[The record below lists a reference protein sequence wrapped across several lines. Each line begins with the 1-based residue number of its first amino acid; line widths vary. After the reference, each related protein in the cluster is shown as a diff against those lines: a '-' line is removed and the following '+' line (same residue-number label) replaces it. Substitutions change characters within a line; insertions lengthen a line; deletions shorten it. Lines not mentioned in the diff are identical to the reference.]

1 MQEQNKMAVMPV
13 PKLIISMALP
23 SMFSM
28 LVQALYNIVDSIFV
42 AQLGESA
49 LTAVTLAF
57 PIQMLQMS
65 VAVGTG
71 VGLNSLISRRLGEGN
86 REAADRAASH
96 GIVLAVC
103 SYLIF
108 LMFGLFFPTAF
119 MNAFAENA
127 TTAAWGV
134 DYLSVVCIFSFGVFV
149 QVAIEKILQATG
161 NMVWPMVIMLT
172 GAVTNLIL
180 DPIMIFGLFGCPVL
194 GVKGAAIATVA
205 GQILAFFIS
214 LWVLATKCRDVTVTL
229 RGFRFRARTL
239 RDIYT
244 VGLPSIVMQS
254 IGSVMQMGLN
264 AILISFSEAAVSV
277 LGAYFKLQS
286 FAFMP
291 VFGMTHGVMPV
302 VGFNYGAGNPSR
314 IKQAVKTGCIGAF
327 IIMAVA
333 TAIFMAG
340 SPVLLSFF
348 NPSEA
353 MRQIGIPAL
362 RIMALCFM
370 PAAVGIMLSTFY
382 QGIGLGV
389 NSLVLSMMRQLII
402 ILPLAWVFSKI
413 TLGLVWW
420 AFPIAEAVALLFNV
434 ILLKWVW
441 SKRIS
446 PLEHRQEA

>member
-108 LMFGLFFPTAF
+108 LVFGLFFPTAF

-134 DYLSVVCIFSFGVFV
+134 DYLSVVCILSFGVFV

-254 IGSVMQMGLN
+254 ISSVMQMGMN
-264 AILISFSEAAVSV
+264 GILIGFSEAAVSV

-291 VFGMTHGVMPV
+291 VFGLTHGVMPV
-302 VGFNYGAGNPSR
+302 VGFNYGACNPKR
-314 IKQAVKTGCIGAF
+314 IKEAVKTGCIGGL
-327 IIMAVA
+327 IIMTTA
-333 TAIFMAG
+333 TALFIAG
-340 SPVLLSFF
+340 SPLLLSFF

-353 MRQIGIPAL
+353 MRTIGIPAL
-362 RIMALCFM
+362 RILCLCFI
-370 PAAVGIMLSTFY
+370 PAAVGIMLSNFY

-389 NSLVLSMMRQLII
+389 NSLCISLLRQMVI
-402 ILPLAWVFSKI
+402 ILPLAWAFSFVS
-413 TLGLVWW
+413 LGLVWW
-420 AFPIAEAVALLFNV
+420 AFPIAEAVALLVNA
-434 ILLKWVW
+434 ILFKKVW
-441 SKRIS
+441 AKRIK
-446 PLEHRQEA
+446 PLYQE

>member
-13 PKLIISMALP
+13 PKLIISMAVP

-28 LVQALYNIVDSIFV
+28 LIQALYNIVDSIFV

-57 PIQMLQMS
+57 PIQMLMTA

-96 GIVLAVC
+96 GVVLSVC
-103 SYLIF
+103 SYLVF
-108 LMFGLFFPTAF
+108 LIFGLFFPKAF

-134 DYLSVVCIFSFGVFV
+134 DYLSVVCIFSFGIFV

-161 NMVWPMVIMLT
+161 DMIWPMFIMLS

-180 DPIMIFGLFGCPVL
+180 DPIMIFGLLGCPAM

-205 GQILAFFIS
+205 GQILAFVFS
-214 LWVLATKCRDVTVTL
+214 LWVLATKCKNVTVTL
-229 RGFRFRARTL
+229 RGFRFRAQTL
-239 RDIYT
+239 KDIYT

-254 IGSVMQMGLN
+254 ISSVMQMGMN
-264 AILISFSEAAVSV
+264 AILIGFSEAAVSV
-277 LGAYFKLQS
+277 MGAYFKLQS

-291 VFGMTHGVMPV
+291 VFGMTHGVLPV
-302 VGFNYGAGNPSR
+302 VGFNFGARNPGR
-314 IKQAVKTGCIGAF
+314 IKQAVKTGCVGAL
-327 IIMAVA
+327 IIMVTA
-333 TAIFMAG
+333 TAIFLAG
-340 SPVLLSFF
+340 SPLLLSFF

-353 MRQIGIPAL
+353 MRSIGIPAL
-362 RIMALCFM
+362 RILCLCFI
-370 PAAVGIMLSTFY
+370 PAAVGIMLSNFY
-382 QGIGLGV
+382 QAIGLGV
-389 NSLVLSMMRQLII
+389 NSLCISLLRQMVV
-402 ILPLAWVFSKI
+402 ILPLAWAFSFVS
-413 TLGLVWW
+413 LSLVWW
-420 AFPIAEAVALLFNV
+420 AFPIAEAVALVVNAILF
-434 ILLKWVW
+434 KSVW
-441 SKRIS
+441 KKHIT
-446 PLEHRQEA
+446 PLYQE

>member
-13 PKLIISMALP
+13 PKLIISMAVP

-57 PIQMLQMS
+57 PIQMLQTA

-86 REAADRAASH
+86 RTAADRAASH
-96 GIVLAVC
+96 GVVLSVC
-103 SYLIF
+103 SYLLF
-108 LMFGLFFPTAF
+108 LAFGLFFPAMF

-134 DYLSVVCIFSFGVFV
+134 EYLSIVCIFSFGIFV
-149 QVAIEKILQATG
+149 QIAIEKILQATG
-161 NMVWPMVIMLT
+161 NMIWPMFIMLS

-180 DPIMIFGLFGCPVL
+180 DPIMIFGMFGCPAM

-205 GQILAFFIS
+205 GQILAFFFS

-229 RGFRFRARTL
+229 RGFRFRAQTIK
-239 RDIYT
+239 DIYT

-254 IGSVMQMGLN
+254 ISSVMQMGMN
-264 AILISFSEAAVSV
+264 GILIGFSEAAVSV
-277 LGAYFKLQS
+277 MGAYFKLQS

-291 VFGMTHGVMPV
+291 VFGLTHGVMPV
-302 VGFNYGAGNPSR
+302 VGFNYGAGNSKR
-314 IKQAVKTGCIGAF
+314 IKAAVKTGCVGGLV
-327 IIMAVA
+327 IMGVA
-333 TAIFMAG
+333 TLIFMLG
-340 SPVLLSFF
+340 SPLLLSFF

-353 MRQIGIPAL
+353 MRTIGIPAL
-362 RIMALCFM
+362 RILSLCFL
-370 PAAVGIMLSTFY
+370 PAALGIMLSNFY
-382 QGIGLGV
+382 QGIGIGV
-389 NSLVLSMMRQLII
+389 NSLFISLLRQLIV
-402 ILPLAWVFSKI
+402 ILPLAWVFSHI
-413 TLGLVWW
+413 SLGLVWW
-420 AFPIAEAVALLFNV
+420 SFPIAEAIALVVNFVLFSS
-434 ILLKWVW
+434 VW
-441 SKRIS
+441 RKRIV
-446 PLEHRQEA
+446 PLGQE

>member
-108 LMFGLFFPTAF
+108 LVFGLFFPTAF

-149 QVAIEKILQATG
+149 QVAIEKIL
-161 NMVWPMVIMLT
+161 
-172 GAVTNLIL
+172 
-180 DPIMIFGLFGCPVL
+180 
-194 GVKGAAIATVA
+194 
-205 GQILAFFIS
+205 
-214 LWVLATKCRDVTVTL
+214 
-229 RGFRFRARTL
+229 
-239 RDIYT
+239 
-244 VGLPSIVMQS
+244 
-254 IGSVMQMGLN
+254 
-264 AILISFSEAAVSV
+264 
-277 LGAYFKLQS
+277 
-286 FAFMP
+286 
-291 VFGMTHGVMPV
+291 
-302 VGFNYGAGNPSR
+302 
-314 IKQAVKTGCIGAF
+314 
-327 IIMAVA
+327 
-333 TAIFMAG
+333 
-340 SPVLLSFF
+340 
-348 NPSEA
+348 
-353 MRQIGIPAL
+353 
-362 RIMALCFM
+362 
-370 PAAVGIMLSTFY
+370 
-382 QGIGLGV
+382 
-389 NSLVLSMMRQLII
+389 
-402 ILPLAWVFSKI
+402 
-413 TLGLVWW
+413 
-420 AFPIAEAVALLFNV
+420 
-434 ILLKWVW
+434 
-441 SKRIS
+441 
-446 PLEHRQEA
+446 

>member
-1 MQEQNKMAVMPV
+1 MQEQNKMAVAPV
-13 PKLIISMALP
+13 PKLIMTMALP

-57 PIQMLQMS
+57 PIQMLLIS

-86 REAADRAASH
+86 REAADRAANH
-96 GIVLAVC
+96 GIVLSVC
-103 SYLIF
+103 SYLVF
-108 LMFGLFFPTAF
+108 LLFGLFFPKMF
-119 MNAFAENA
+119 IGAFAENA
-127 TTAAWGV
+127 TTAAWGS
-134 DYLSVVCIFSFGVFV
+134 DYLSVVCVFSFGLFI

-161 NMVWPMVIMLT
+161 NMIWPMIFMLT
-172 GAVTNLIL
+172 GAITNIIL
-180 DPIMIFGLFGCPVL
+180 DPIMIFGLLGCPAM
-194 GVKGAAIATVA
+194 GVKGAAAATVI
-205 GQILAFFIS
+205 GQILACIVAVVALF
-214 LWVLATKCRDVTVTL
+214 TKCKFVRVNL
-229 RGFRFRARTL
+229 RGFRFHSRTL
-239 RDIYT
+239 KDIYT

-291 VFGMTHGVMPV
+291 VFGLTHGVMPV
-302 VGFNYGAGNPSR
+302 VGFNYGAGNSGR
-314 IKQAVKTGCIGAF
+314 IRQAIKTGCVGAF
-327 IIMAVA
+327 LIMAAA

-340 SPVLLSFF
+340 SPLLLSLF
-348 NPSEA
+348 NPSA
-353 MRQIGIPAL
+353 MMLEIGIPAL

-370 PAAVGIMLSTFY
+370 AAAIGIMLSTFY
-382 QGIGLGV
+382 QGIGLGI
-389 NSLVLSMMRQLII
+389 NSLAISLMRQLVV

-413 TLGLVWW
+413 ALSLVWW
-420 AFPIAEAVALLFNV
+420 SFPIAEGVALVMNV
-434 ILLKWVW
+434 IIFRRVW
-441 SKRIS
+441 RRHIL
-446 PLEHRQEA
+446 PLRPAETI